1 MTWHCVRCGTSI
13 DDADVRY
20 TEHTRTD
27 TDTYCSVNCLADVD
41 DVDEDSARSNLFADP
56 LEA

>member
-1 MTWHCVRCGTSI
+1 MTWDCVRCGTSI

-20 TEHTRTD
+20 TEHAAD
-27 TDTYCSVNCLADVD
+27 GTDTYCSVNCIADVS
-41 DVDEDSARSNLFADP
+41 DVDEARARNHLFEDP